1 VRHCAPGARPG
12 SIGAVTGIDVRDGL
26 RERLEA
32 LVGRRI
38 DVWVVAALV
47 VVVGGAAL
55 LLWLRG
61 SPARIAPPAEVVP
74 AEAGVQPAPG
84 ARPLLVHVA
93 GAVRRPGVY
102 EFKEGARVA
111 DAIDSA
117 RGALPKADLNG
128 LNLASP
134 VTDGMQV
141 LVPTRARAAPPAAT
155 SLPGATP
162 TPAPVNIN
170 SADQLTLET
179 IPGIGPVTATAILE
193 YRERVGPFGSID
205 ELIEVS
211 GIGPATLEAM
221 RPYVTV

>member
-1 VRHCAPGARPG
+1 
-12 SIGAVTGIDVRDGL
+12 VTGIDVRDGW

-32 LVGRRI
+32 LVGRRV

-61 SPARIAPPAEVVP
+61 APARIAPPAEVVP
-74 AEAGVQPAPG
+74 AEAGIQTAPG
-84 ARPLLVHVA
+84 TRPLLVHVA

-102 EFKEGARVA
+102 EFEEGARVA

-141 LVPTRARAAPPAAT
+141 LVPTRARSTPTSAT
-155 SLPGATP
+155 SLPGASP
-162 TPAPVNIN
+162 TPATVNIN
-170 SADQLTLET
+170 SADQVTLET
-179 IPGIGPVTATAILE
+179 IPGIGPVTAMAILE
-193 YRERVGPFGSID
+193 YRERVGPFASID